1 MPIFEL
7 ICLFIVSCKGYKFIY
22 SGYSTSS
29 DVWLASIFC
38 HSSAVFSLSFFLSF
52 SNIYLPVLGLS
63 CGTQGLS
70 LPRVV
75 SLVVGMVCRLSCPT
89 ACEILVPQPGLK
101 NRSPALQ
108 GGVLT
113 TGLLAE
119 VPLLTFLM
127 VKFIALKFKIFILSH
142 LSVLSLGLKHLLQ
155 HFLPR
160 IL

>member
-1 MPIFEL
+1 M
-7 ICLFIVSCKGYKFIY
+7 
-22 SGYSTSS
+22 
-29 DVWLASIFC
+29 
-38 HSSAVFSLSFFLSF
+38 
-52 SNIYLPVLGLS
+52 LGLS

-70 LPRVV
+70 LQRVV

-101 NRSPALQ
+101 NKSPALQ